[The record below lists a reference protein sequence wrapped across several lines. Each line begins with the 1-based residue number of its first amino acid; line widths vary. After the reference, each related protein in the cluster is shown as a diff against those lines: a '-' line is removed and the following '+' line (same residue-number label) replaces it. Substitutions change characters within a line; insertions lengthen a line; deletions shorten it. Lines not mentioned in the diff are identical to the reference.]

1 MFFVTKNILSFDVT
15 TTISFLPIIE
25 TSQTQN
31 IIRMKTKVFNLII
44 LDESGSM
51 SCIERQA
58 LNGLNETLQTI
69 RMAQDK
75 FPEQEQLVSIVP
87 FETGNIR
94 LLRDKV
100 SIKEVNDLRP
110 EEYNP
115 CGGTPLYDAIG
126 FGISSI
132 RKAVTDDDSVIV
144 TIITDGEENSSKE
157 YRGKAIATIIDELKK
172 NGWMFTYIGANQD
185 AVSVAMTINITNAM
199 NFVQDDEGTKAMF
212 EKERRSRERYFEAN
226 AMCCEMETSDMA
238 REARIA
244 MACNSNYFDDPDD
257 NIVKKDKKS

>member
-1 MFFVTKNILSFDVT
+1 M
-15 TTISFLPIIE
+15 
-25 TSQTQN
+25 
-31 IIRMKTKVFNLII
+31 IRMKTKVFNLII

-69 RMAQDK
+69 RRAQDK

-87 FETGNIR
+87 FESGNIR

-100 SIKEVNDLRP
+100 SIKEVNDLQP

-115 CGGTPLYDAIG
+115 GACTPLYDAIG
-126 FGISSI
+126 FGINSI
-132 RKAVTDDDSVIV
+132 RKAVTDDDSVLV
-144 TIITDGEENSSKE
+144 TIITDGEENSSEE
-157 YRGKAIATIIDELKK
+157 YSGKAIATIIDELKK
-172 NGWMFTYIGANQD
+172 KGWMFTYIGANQD

-226 AMCCEMETSDMA
+226 AMCCEMASPQMA
-238 REARIA
+238 RKARIA
-244 MACNSNYFDDPDD
+244 MACDSSYFDEPKKKGG
-257 NIVKKDKKS
+257 KKDKEA

>member
-1 MFFVTKNILSFDVT
+1 M
-15 TTISFLPIIE
+15 
-25 TSQTQN
+25 
-31 IIRMKTKVFNLII
+31 IRMKTKVFNLII

-69 RMAQDK
+69 RRAQDK

-87 FETGNIR
+87 FESGTIR

-110 EEYNP
+110 DEYNP
-115 CGGTPLYDAIG
+115 GACTPLYDAIG
-126 FGISSI
+126 FGINSI
-132 RKAVTDDDSVIV
+132 RKVVTDDDSVLV
-144 TIITDGEENSSKE
+144 TIITDGEENSSEE
-157 YRGKAIATIIDELKK
+157 YSGKAIATIIDELKK
-172 NGWMFTYIGANQD
+172 KGWMFTYIGANQD

-212 EKERRSRERYFEAN
+212 EKERRSRERYFELN
-226 AMCCEMETSDMA
+226 EMCCEMASPDMA

-244 MACNSNYFDDPDD
+244 MACDSSYFDEPKKKGG
-257 NIVKKDKKS
+257 KKDKKA

>member
-1 MFFVTKNILSFDVT
+1 M
-15 TTISFLPIIE
+15 
-25 TSQTQN
+25 
-31 IIRMKTKVFNLII
+31 IRMKTKVFNLII

-69 RMAQDK
+69 RRAQDK

-87 FETGNIR
+87 FESGNIR

-110 EEYNP
+110 DEYNP
-115 CGGTPLYDAIG
+115 GAGTPLYDAIG
-126 FGISSI
+126 FGINSI
-132 RKAVTDDDSVIV
+132 RKAVTDDDSVLV
-144 TIITDGEENSSKE
+144 TIITDGEENSSEE
-157 YRGKAIATIIDELKK
+157 YSGKAIATIIDELKK
-172 NGWMFTYIGANQD
+172 KGWMFTYIGANQD

-199 NFVQDDEGTKAMF
+199 NFVQDDAGTKAMF

-226 AMCCEMETSDMA
+226 AMCCEMASPMMA
-238 REARIA
+238 RKARIA
-244 MACNSNYFDDPDD
+244 MACDSSYFDEP
-257 NIVKKDKKS
+257 KKKGEKKNKKA